1 MFCMKFIVIGD
12 VGVGKISL
20 VCILSGEDFIEEWWE
35 MYGIDIF
42 MVERMELDGLWYIV
56 DLNRFYVDDILVDK
70 VY

>member
-1 MFCMKFIVIGD
+1 MKFIVIGD